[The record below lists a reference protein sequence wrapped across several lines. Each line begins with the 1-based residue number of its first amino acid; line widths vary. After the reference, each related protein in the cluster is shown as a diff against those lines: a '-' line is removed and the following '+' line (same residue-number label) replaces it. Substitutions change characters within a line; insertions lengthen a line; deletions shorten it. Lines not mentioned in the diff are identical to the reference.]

1 MDIDSAPRRKT
12 IPLWVWFVVGA
23 VFLYLALWAATFVAA
38 QRHVRD
44 LRAEYQA
51 HIPHGMILLKSYEA
65 TTARPKLAPDDRQW
79 YVFVGN
85 FSCPCPL
92 ITRMDSVAY
101 QARGGIALRLHE
113 IWLGNRW
120 KEIGRKVYWAY

>member
-1 MDIDSAPRRKT
+1 MDIDAAPRRRT
-12 IPLWVWFVVGA
+12 VPLWVWFVVVA
-23 VFLYLALWAATFVAA
+23 VFLYLALWAATYVVA
-38 QRHVRD
+38 QRHLRD
-44 LRAEYQA
+44 LR
-51 HIPHGMILLKSYEA
+51 GSYESRINRGFVPLESFDPA
-65 TTARPKLAPDDRQW
+65 AGRPKLPSDHRW
-79 YVFVGN
+79 YYFVGN

-92 ITRMDSVAY
+92 ITRMDSVAF